1 MQAQGSLE
9 RDDEVI
15 LKCELCL
22 NIAFLLILVGCNM
35 QCDKYSLLFSK
46 KKSLLQFPEH
56 KKTQSTLSR
65 KEIINWYFVSWKLDI
80 LGS

>member
-22 NIAFLLILVGCNM
+22 NIAFLLILVGCNIK
-35 QCDKYSLLFSK
+35 CDKCSLLFK
-46 KKSLLQFPEH
+46 KNVCYSFLNI